1 MEYEPIFLDY
11 AHYLAT
17 DADGDYTLSRVP
29 SEKFRGKRI
38 TAKRCNDIYGRYVK
52 IDRGDKIHLVGVGV
66 MAEVEGKYVD
76 DGEYWVADYVMGMD
90 ISEFV
95 RKFGDK
101 IFRTSILVFEM
112 SKDLVE
118 GWNGLSDVER
128 NKAKDSII
136 QDTASKTFFLGWE
149 DNCKRFKL
157 DKAVLDQVFD
167 DMLADMF
174 DDDAHADSDSDSDFY
189 SEGNMSQEIEALEE
203 GIADM

>member
-1 MEYEPIFLDY
+1 MQY
-11 AHYLAT
+11 
-17 DADGDYTLSRVP
+17 
-29 SEKFRGKRI
+29 
-38 TAKRCNDIYGRYVK
+38 IYGRYVK

-118 GWNGLSDVER
+118 GWNCLSDVER
-128 NKAKDSII
+128 NKAKDAII
-136 QDTASKTFFLGWE
+136 QDTASKTFFLGW
-149 DNCKRFKL
+149 DDCKRFKL
-157 DKAVLDQVFD
+157 DKAVLEQVFD

-174 DDDAHADSDSDSDFY
+174 DDDAHADADSDSDFY
-189 SEGNMSQEIEALEE
+189 SERNMSQEIEALEE
-203 GIADM
+203 GIADMC